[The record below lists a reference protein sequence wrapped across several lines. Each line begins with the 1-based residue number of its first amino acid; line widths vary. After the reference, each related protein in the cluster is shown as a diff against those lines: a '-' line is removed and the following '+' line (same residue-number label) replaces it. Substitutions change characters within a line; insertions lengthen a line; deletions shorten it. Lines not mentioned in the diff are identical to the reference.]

1 MLQFLLI
8 EPINHIPEV
17 LNNPFVI
24 PSEGWT
30 GLQENWKSDLIAAF
44 IVFTYSLPYC
54 LSIALACNF
63 PLLAGFVSAV
73 IGGLVVSFV
82 SGSYLTIKSPSL
94 SLAPPLFVAIHTLG
108 SGYVETGYK
117 YTLAVILVAGI
128 VQVLIGAF
136 RMGELLNTIPEAI
149 VYGLLA
155 TLGIDIILY
164 QSHYLI
170 GLTPTHHDIFSLIK
184 GLPGQLKNVSSD
196 IATIGLL
203 SLALMAIFSSI
214 KYRLASALPAPI
226 LVLLFGIIMSFSLK
240 VPALENGQY
249 LVSFSESWQTF
260 FVLPD
265 FSKIQIWQSIELVL
279 IIVLVSSLETIV
291 NVKAIDAL
299 DFYRRRSRI
308 SRELV
313 AVGAGNTLCGLL
325 GGVPLISSFSLS
337 STNINQRA
345 KTRWS
350 NFMNGFLTL
359 GAALTL
365 LPWLERVP
373 LATLAALT
381 IYLAYSFVSP
391 KLLKDLRYVGKE
403 QLMVFLITLF
413 SALFGGLFVG
423 LLLGYLSYL
432 CFFIWMDR
440 SLSSLFK
447 MKVKI
452 VNYSDQ
458 RSKVMVRGNALASNY
473 LHLKKQIDQIPPG
486 CQIYLDFTKSKIV
499 DHSFIELIYHHPY
512 NFNNTEGSIELQG
525 LEDHKL
531 LSKHPLATRLLTR
544 QKSRIA
550 APTPR
555 LNERQLEVLAIASVN
570 NSKLLPNIAYDGNKL
585 RGFHFALGF
594 DIKYRENKFFK
605 NINSTKYTKKTKI
618 EFSDIYLSR
627 GLRMREQSLNMSV
640 LLISNLQI
648 YVPAFM
654 LNKEGLLSKVKQNIG
669 YEDINFDK
677 YPVFSNT
684 YLLEGLRENEIR
696 TFFKDQLIEFFESN
710 TDFNIES
717 QNNLILIYK
726 DMRLMN
732 QNEIADAIVF
742 AENFLKLIYQE
753 YSEKSLMNVQLN

>member
-1 MLQFLLI
+1 MLLELLNNI
-8 EPINHIPEV
+8 LEA
-17 LNNPFVI
+17 LNNPFII
-24 PSEGWT
+24 PSEGSR

-44 IVFTYSLPYC
+44 IVFTYALPYC

-63 PLLAGFVSAV
+63 PLLSGFVSAI
-73 IGGLVVSFV
+73 IGGLVVGFI

-117 YTLAVILVAGI
+117 YTLAVILVAGV
-128 VQVLIGAF
+128 VQILIGAF
-136 RMGELLNTIPEAI
+136 RLGELLNTIPEAI

-155 TLGIDIILY
+155 TLGIDIIIY
-164 QSHYLI
+164 QSHYLV
-170 GLTPTHHDIFSLIK
+170 GLSPTYNDIFSLIR
-184 GLPGQLKNVSSD
+184 GLPAQLQYFSSD

-203 SLALMAIFSSI
+203 SLALMAILSSI

-226 LVLLFGIIMSFSLK
+226 LVLLFGMGMSFYLR
-240 VPALENGQY
+240 VPEMENGQY
-249 LVSFSESWQTF
+249 LVTFSDSWEAF

-265 FSKIQIWQSIELVL
+265 FSKIQIWQSLELVL

-350 NFMNGFLTL
+350 NFMNGLFTL
-359 GAALTL
+359 AAACFL
-365 LPWLERVP
+365 LPWLENVP

-391 KLLKDLRYVGKE
+391 KLFNDLLFVGKE
-403 QLMVFLITLF
+403 QLLVFLITLLG
-413 SALFGGLFVG
+413 ALFGGLFLG
-423 LLLGYLSYL
+423 LLAGYVSYL

-473 LHLKKQIDQIPPG
+473 LNLKKQLDQVPPG

-512 NFNNTEGSIELQG
+512 NFNNRDGSIELQG

-531 LSKHPLATRLLTR
+531 LSKHPLSTRILTR

-555 LNERQLEVLAIASVN
+555 LNERQLEVLAIAAVN

-605 NINSTKYTKKTKI
+605 NISSSKYTKKTKV

-640 LLISNLQI
+640 LLISNLQT

-654 LNKEGLLSKVKQNIG
+654 LNKEGLLSRVKQNIG

-684 YLLEGLRENEIR
+684 FLLEGLRENEIR
-696 TFFKDQLIEFFESN
+696 NFFKDDLIEFLESN

-732 QNEIADAIVF
+732 QNEIADAVVF

-753 YSEKSLMNVQLN
+753 YSEQNLMKVQLN